1 MKLKTLKDIEEDC
14 INATE
19 PGWSKAEIFEKLKAE
34 AVKWV
39 EEDLRCYDEMFNNPG
54 DIKQTVL
61 ISTEARIEWIKHF
74 FNLTE
79 EDLE

>member
-1 MKLKTLKDIEEDC
+1 MNLKTLKDIEFKPL
-14 INATE
+14 NAVDVT
-19 PGWSKAEIFEKLKAE
+19 KLKAE

-39 EEDLRCYDEMFNNPG
+39 KIRRE
-54 DIKQTVL
+54 IKQP
-61 ISTEARIEWIKHF
+61 ITESSFMLF